1 MSGDILHHI
10 IRGNVGIAAF
20 LKESGEDSAERLG
33 CVCQVSGRRETS
45 IEPHDMSTVRHAC
58 DTL

>member
-20 LKESGEDSAERLG
+20 LKESGEDSADGLG
-33 CVCQVSGRRETS
+33 
-45 IEPHDMSTVRHAC
+45 
-58 DTL
+58 